1 MTLNIKI
8 NIFKNIPFFKASVFF
23 LIFSTYFVQNTNFKN
38 RYDLLKDPICRG
50 DDWKNPNLPFWSKV
64 NYAGENDLPDLSLKV
79 VRSYPLVFFKI
90 GDDNKIHD
98 KQTNKILKGIFLF
111 LI

>member
-1 MTLNIKI
+1 MTVKKII
-8 NIFKNIPFFKASVFF
+8 NILKNIPFFKASVFF
-23 LIFSTYFVQNTNFKN
+23 LIFSTFFVQNTNFKN

-98 KQTNKILKGIFLF
+98 KLTNKKLKSKF
-111 LI
+111 